1 MPDIRPPLPPFTFE
15 TAAQACLTEDTWNT
29 CGPAYVALAYI
40 PSTRQRDRSEF
51 FASCV
56 AYPGFSR
63 PQVSINN

>member
-40 PSTRQRDRSEF
+40 PSTR
-51 FASCV
+51 
-56 AYPGFSR
+56 
-63 PQVSINN
+63 